1 MGRQHVQAN
10 PGDGG
15 ASQTG
20 ALRTAIALAAVSQAQ
35 LRIVHAVDTA
45 NINPGREFPMPPAV
59 AEGLVKSGQE
69 ILRRSEAAAAA
80 AGVVAETCLIAMDD
94 LDQRVPEAI
103 ANDAETW
110 PAYLIAIGAHGR
122 RGLRRPFPGSV
133 AEGIA
138 RVATQPVLLVRGQ

>member
-59 AEGLVKSGQE
+59 AEGLVE

-110 PAYLIAIGAHGR
+110 PADLIAIGAHGR